1 MDKIHTRPQPAK
13 DRESPQGSFKTAGSH
28 TTKGTHRMP
37 FGAKLNICV
46 REPSIPNSNTLDFKE
61 TGNPKTAEKSKF
73 EASRQ
78 NAASESSTYS
88 EKSQHRHKNSN
99 KHQKTKTQTD
109 TKTLHL
115 ASISSTTTGDI
126 HLLDT
131 NSKTGSQHENNFWF
145 YPNPNHQF
153 SLCPNFSSTENTQV
167 GDRFE
172 QVANNRALGAC
183 CQNFSYKRKLE
194 QSQNSSDKGELDPSG
209 QDSSD
214 QKEPSKSGGQD
225 PSDCS
230 NRDSLSQ
237 TLSEQ
242 GHTSSVRRG

>member
-1 MDKIHTRPQPAK
+1 
-13 DRESPQGSFKTAGSH
+13 
-28 TTKGTHRMP
+28 MP
-37 FGAKLNICV
+37 LGARLNICV
-46 REPSIPNSNTLDFKE
+46 REPSIPNSSTLDFKE

-78 NAASESSTYS
+78 NAASGSSTGL

-109 TKTLHL
+109 TKTLHP

-131 NSKTGSQHENNFWF
+131 NSKTGSQHENNIWF
-145 YPNPNHQF
+145 HQNPNHQF
-153 SLCPNFSSTENTQV
+153 SLCPNFSLTENTQV
-167 GDRFE
+167 SDRFE
-172 QVANNRALGAC
+172 QVANNRALGEC
-183 CQNFSYKRKLE
+183 SKNFSNKSKLE
-194 QSQNSSDKGELDPSG
+194 QSQNSSDKKEDDPSS

-214 QKEPSKSGGQD
+214 QKELSQSGRQD

-230 NRDSLSQ
+230 NRASLSQ

-242 GHTSSVRRG
+242 GNTSSARTGKYHQSWRED